1 MKLDKFEMVF
11 LDMNGENEIVFELV
25 LIWKVMVI
33 IFIIVF
39 INFWDYIKKY

>member
-11 LDMNGENEIVFELV
+11 LDMMFFKNGENEIVFELV

-33 IFIIVF
+33 IFIIV
-39 INFWDYIKKY
+39 